1 MAAERAPI
9 SASWRFLSP
18 GSWYN
23 GGPYPSPW
31 LASQEEL
38 AVDVPP
44 ESSMDEHARDR
55 RARAL
60 FEAIDDAVFVH
71 DLEGRILDANP
82 AACRRLGYTR
92 EELLHLTTQ
101 AIDAPEFAADFE
113 GRLQKQL
120 AAGRLSCEGRHVTK
134 GGRIIPVDINT
145 STIVIDGK
153 PAVLAVIRDVSE
165 RKTAERRRAAQYA
178 LTQVLATA
186 ATLEEATPQILQ
198 AICESVGWEM
208 GALWTVDRQVNV
220 LRCVELWHRP
230 WIEVPELGAR
240 TRKMVFSPG
249 SGLPGRVWAS
259 GQPAWILDVAQD
271 DNCPRAPLAVREGMR
286 GAFGFPILLGRETV
300 GVVEFFSCAI
310 RQPDPDLVQMF
321 AVIGSQLGQFIERK
335 RVEQRLK
342 DSEAFYHSLVESLPQ
357 NILRKD
363 RDGFFTFANQRFCAI
378 LGKTLNQI
386 VGKTDFDFF
395 PSELAEKYR
404 QDDIKV
410 METGK
415 ALELVEAHRTPSGDK
430 LYVQVIKTPIYD
442 FEGKVI
448 GAQGIFWDVTE
459 RKRAE
464 EALSESERRYRQ
476 LTEASLDAIVV
487 ADQQG
492 RITVFNPAAGRT
504 FGY

>member
-1 MAAERAPI
+1 
-9 SASWRFLSP
+9 
-18 GSWYN
+18 
-23 GGPYPSPW
+23 
-31 LASQEEL
+31 
-38 AVDVPP
+38 
-44 ESSMDEHARDR
+44 
-55 RARAL
+55 
-60 FEAIDDAVFVH
+60 
-71 DLEGRILDANP
+71 
-82 AACRRLGYTR
+82 
-92 EELLHLTTQ
+92 
-101 AIDAPEFAADFE
+101 
-113 GRLQKQL
+113 
-120 AAGRLSCEGRHVTK
+120 
-134 GGRIIPVDINT
+134 
-145 STIVIDGK
+145 
-153 PAVLAVIRDVSE
+153 
-165 RKTAERRRAAQYA
+165 
-178 LTQVLATA
+178 
-186 ATLEEATPQILQ
+186 
-198 AICESVGWEM
+198 
-208 GALWTVDRQVNV
+208 
-220 LRCVELWHRP
+220 
-230 WIEVPELGAR
+230 
-240 TRKMVFSPG
+240 
-249 SGLPGRVWAS
+249 
-259 GQPAWILDVAQD
+259 
-271 DNCPRAPLAVREGMR
+271 MR

-342 DSEAFYHSLVESLPQ
+342 NSEAFYHSLVESLPQ

-378 LGKTLNQI
+378 LGRTLDQI

-492 RITVFNPAAGRT
+492 RITVFNPAAERT
-504 FGY
+504 FGYQAAEVIGQPLEALMAPEYQELHQRGFHRYVETRRPRIVGRTVELQRRRTDGTQLPLALP